1 MIDCIVNY
9 ILLQLDILYKTNSFK
24 LLIYIHIVSQF
35 VIQPLNVFFKISRG
49 INEEC
54 KRRLFS
60 SIPSHGW

>member
-35 VIQPLNVFFKISRG
+35 VIQPLNVVF
-49 INEEC
+49 
-54 KRRLFS
+54 
-60 SIPSHGW
+60 